1 MKTAVIV
8 HNQIISDARVRKECR
23 SLEKSGF
30 DITIFG
36 YGSDENE
43 ITNIENCKTYII
55 KRVSF
60 KFNNKLEKRVKR
72 IFNFFPKIEG
82 FQIKLLFKKIFFN
95 KLFLIFSSF
104 LLILIKKR
112 YKVRKIYR
120 KIPFSVFFIK
130 LIYRLFKLRKKL
142 FTTSKQLTKFFK
154 RKYYSLKRKSLRFF
168 IGTYLTYPFI
178 SNLIFNKLKKYKFDV
193 IHAHDIIALLV
204 AIKYK
209 KHHPN
214 VLIIWDAHEIYT
226 HLSYKTFLD
235 KIYIRNLISKSSKSI
250 DRFITINHS
259 IGDFYLKNFPGLAKP
274 LILMNATNHNE
285 NIINKSFL
293 IQKET
298 DLKKSQ
304 KILLFQGGLSINR
317 GIEELLEAA
326 KYLNN
331 DWSIVFMGS
340 GKLEDLIIDTKNNL
354 NIERP
359 NGENVISLIPPAPYQ
374 DLALWTSCADLG
386 AIFYKNTS
394 LNQFFCT
401 PNKIWEYPNANV
413 PIICSNLFEMS
424 KIVSSNKIGF
434 VINEN
439 STGKEIAHFVNHLSD
454 EILLE
459 IKENCNQFSRNQSW
473 QVYEKKLISMYK
485 FIENSYKK

>member
-23 SLEKSGF
+23 SLQKSGF

-43 ITNIENCKTYII
+43 ITNIENCKTYIV
-55 KRVSF
+55 KKVSF
-60 KFNNKLEKRVKR
+60 NFNNKVEKRLRR
-72 IFNFFPKIEG
+72 IFNYFPKIKG
-82 FQIKLLFKKIFFN
+82 FQIKLIFKKIFFN
-95 KLFLIFSSF
+95 KLFFIFSSLF
-104 LLILIKKR
+104 FVLIKKR
-112 YKVRKIYR
+112 YKGRKIYR
-120 KIPFSVFFIK
+120 KIPFSVFLLK
-130 LIYRLFKLRKKL
+130 PIYRLFKRCKKYTNPKKL
-142 FTTSKQLTKFFK
+142 LKFFK
-154 RKYYSLKRKSLRFF
+154 SKYLRFF
-168 IGTYLTYPFI
+168 ISTYLTYPFI
-178 SNLIFNKLKKYKFDV
+178 SNIIFDQLKEYKFDA

-209 KHHPN
+209 KRYPN

-235 KIYIRNLISKSSKSI
+235 NIYIRNLISKSSKSI

-259 IGDFYLKNFPGLAKP
+259 IGNFYLKNFPSLAKP

-285 NIINKSFL
+285 NRINKSFF

-340 GKLEDLIIDTKNNL
+340 GKLENLIIDTKNNL

-374 DLALWTSCADLG
+374 DLALWTSGADLG

-439 STGKEIAHFVNHLSD
+439 STGKEIANFVNHLSD

-459 IKENCNQFSRNQSW
+459 IKENCNEFSRNHSW

-485 FIENSYKK
+485 FIENSYNK